1 MQGGGIFLLRRVK
14 GKRKNFGGFWLVSP
28 EAAKPPTGRFCWV
41 VHDGSLLGP
50 FSLTKRAPKEILFA
64 RISFS
69 FQKAPDD
76 TGISSA
82 AALDQQA
89 LPAGHPP
96 PFEKGGRKLFLYL
109 KVLASPTFLVMPRLS
124 QYSKIATANLRE
136 APIRSRISARVIC
149 PFLATCSLAISSAL
163 L

>member
-1 MQGGGIFLLRRVK
+1 MYMT
-14 GKRKNFGGFWLVSP
+14 
-28 EAAKPPTGRFCWV
+28 A
-41 VHDGSLLGP
+41 SLLGP

-89 LPAGHPP
+89 LAPLDTRH
-96 PFEKGGRKLFLYL
+96 PFEKGGRKLYFF
-109 KVLASPTFLVMPRLS
+109 ATFLSTAAKREVFSLLTFFFY
-124 QYSKIATANLRE
+124 QKESKETRFPKFCGA
-136 APIRSRISARVIC
+136 
-149 PFLATCSLAISSAL
+149 
-163 L
+163 

>member
-1 MQGGGIFLLRRVK
+1 MCFESCFDAGRG
-14 GKRKNFGGFWLVSP
+14 NFSFAESEGRAKKFFEDFSFAGS

-64 RISFS
+64 RISCS

-82 AALDQQA
+82 ATLDQQA

-96 PFEKGGRKLFLYL
+96 PFEKGGRKLLL
-109 KVLASPTFLVMPRLS
+109 CKLGA
-124 QYSKIATANLRE
+124 
-136 APIRSRISARVIC
+136 AR
-149 PFLATCSLAISSAL
+149 
-163 L
+163 

>member
-1 MQGGGIFLLRRVK
+1 MLLLLFCWGQDALK
-14 GKRKNFGGFWLVSP
+14 QKNLPLGGFSGLYM
-28 EAAKPPTGRFCWV
+28 A
-41 VHDGSLLGP
+41 SLLGP

-96 PFEKGGRKLFLYL
+96 PFEKGGRKLYFF
-109 KVLASPTFLVMPRLS
+109 ATFLS
-124 QYSKIATANLRE
+124 TAAKRE
-136 APIRSRISARVIC
+136 VFSLLT
-149 PFLATCSLAISSAL
+149 FFFYQATCQVKCNSKLEKISEGEFQL
-163 L
+163 RHLRGR